1 MKQLSKWHLF
11 WSAFIGLGA
20 YWGAPMMFIDPT
32 GQKWGMEP
40 LLPLLQKLPLADV
53 FFQNFIW
60 SGIVLLLVNGVTNT
74 IAFILLAKKHHL
86 GALASLACG
95 IILML
100 WILVEYLIFGFNFLS
115 NIYLAFGFL
124 QTGNGFLLW
133 KRTKALNN

>member
-1 MKQLSKWHLF
+1 MKHLRKWQLF

-20 YWGAPMMFIDPT
+20 YWGAAMMFIDPT

-74 IAFILLAKKHHL
+74 VAFILLAKKRHW
-86 GALASLACG
+86 GALAGLACG

-124 QTGNGFLLW
+124 QAGNGFLLW

>member
-1 MKQLSKWHLF
+1 MGHG
-11 WSAFIGLGA
+11 AIVTVITNATIGRC
-20 YWGAPMMFIDPT
+20 
-32 GQKWGMEP
+32 
-40 LLPLLQKLPLADV
+40 
-53 FFQNFIW
+53 FFQDFIW

-74 IAFILLAKKHHL
+74 VAFILLAKKHQL
-86 GALASLACG
+86 GALAGLASG

-124 QTGNGFLLW
+124 QAGNGFLLW